1 MDEELLKKL
10 AGAFGV
16 DPKNLPQGTLENISK
31 LLPQGAAGNAST
43 LEASS
48 KSSAITPDTREK
60 VNNAILESLNPSGSQ
75 ANRRP
80 IRWPSGAVTYER
92 VGKEGGADYSGSYT
106 DEELKEKGGFKIG
119 TDWSKTDDPLRGNR
133 LDAYKASQK
142 DPQARAE
149 QRKAELDGVRLPISD
164 NITKGLTG
172 RDVFKDRDGKIED
185 PKQLKERMLKEGS
198 DMDTATRAAGQRYR
212 DMFEAPNAKSNNGA
226 PNAQRNAVMGTVK
239 GLREDGTSPRMDVM
253 AALKTARSDNLKA
266 ITEQRM
272 ADPNRKPVG
281 TEMAITSGETGR
293 VLMKRGEG
301 EARVARGGLGTQD
314 VLGKMELT
322 PAGENA
328 IRDRLTVQETSAPT
342 DKPLSGSRVITGRY
356 GTAIGGTRVLDKLKN
371 DGAVPKNFNTTSV
384 TEKATVDAIA
394 RPPLQN
400 AGELTTRE
408 VTRTVGQAPLP
419 EKYAEGRDKILA
431 DAGQTAKRDGAVV
444 GDAKPLMDR
453 VSAGTV
459 NNIDKRADRVA
470 ADLKQSK
477 EDKLGSDFLN
487 AYNSSGGKVGT
498 PKPDAESPGPRTKE
512 EKAEM
517 QAFVNKEK
525 KRRSG
530 GSVF

>member
-43 LEASS
+43 LDAPSNSS
-48 KSSAITPDTREK
+48 TITPDTREK
-60 VNNAILESLNPSGSQ
+60 VNNAILEALNPSGSQ

-106 DEELKEKGGFKIG
+106 DEELRKKGGFKIG

-142 DPQARAE
+142 APQARAE

-164 NITKGLTG
+164 NIKKGLTG

-185 PKQLKERMLKEGS
+185 PKQLKERMLEEGS
-198 DMDTATRAAGQRYR
+198 DMDTATRVAGQRYR

-226 PNAQRNAVMGTVK
+226 PNAQRDAVMGTAK

-281 TEMAITSGETGR
+281 MVTAITSGQSGE

-301 EARVARGGLGTQD
+301 EARVARGGLQGAVGGTED
-314 VLGKMELT
+314 VPGKMELT
-322 PAGENA
+322 PAGEKA

-356 GTAIGGTRVLDKLKN
+356 GTAIGNK
-371 DGAVPKNFNTTSV
+371 GA
-384 TEKATVDAIA
+384 
-394 RPPLQN
+394 
-400 AGELTTRE
+400 G
-408 VTRTVGQAPLP
+408 
-419 EKYAEGRDKILA
+419 
-431 DAGQTAKRDGAVV
+431 
-444 GDAKPLMDR
+444 
-453 VSAGTV
+453 
-459 NNIDKRADRVA
+459 
-470 ADLKQSK
+470 
-477 EDKLGSDFLN
+477 
-487 AYNSSGGKVGT
+487 
-498 PKPDAESPGPRTKE
+498 
-512 EKAEM
+512 
-517 QAFVNKEK
+517 
-525 KRRSG
+525 
-530 GSVF
+530 

>member
-60 VNNAILESLNPSGSQ
+60 VNNAILEALNPSGSQ

-164 NITKGLTG
+164 NIKKGLTG

-212 DMFEAPNAKSNNGA
+212 DMFETPNAKSNNGA
-226 PNAQRNAVMGTVK
+226 PNAQRDAVMGTAK

-328 IRDRLTVQETSAPT
+328 IRDRLTVTQTS
-342 DKPLSGSRVITGRY
+342 DKPFEGRTVVTGRY
-356 GTAIGGTRVLDKLKN
+356 GTAIGGVTDFSNNRLNAEARTNLL
-371 DGAVPKNFNTTSV
+371 NT
-384 TEKATVDAIA
+384 
-394 RPPLQN
+394 
-400 AGELTTRE
+400 AG
-408 VTRTVGQAPLP
+408 
-419 EKYAEGRDKILA
+419 D
-431 DAGQTAKRDGAVV
+431 TAKREGAVV
-444 GDAKPLMDR
+444 GDAKLLMDR

-470 ADLKQSK
+470 ADLKQSQ

-487 AYNSSGGKVGT
+487 AYKSSGGKVGA
-498 PKPDAESPGPRTKE
+498 PKPDAPSPGPRTKE